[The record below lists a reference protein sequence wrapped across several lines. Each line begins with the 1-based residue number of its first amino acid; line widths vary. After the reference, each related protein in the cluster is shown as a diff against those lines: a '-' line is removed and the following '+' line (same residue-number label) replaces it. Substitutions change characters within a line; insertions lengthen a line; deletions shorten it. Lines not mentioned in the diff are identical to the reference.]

1 MDDPWGSPWTTTDT
15 DGDIKPPSPAKS
27 TRSDLEPPP
36 RAFFAVSNA
45 PKIPTPLGKSPWA
58 DDDDG
63 FGDWAA
69 PGTPAPAQSAWG
81 GGWHAPSPRLATPS
95 RDPDFGSAS
104 PIAWPGNIAL
114 PKPASSGNLRPP
126 SPDPWSA
133 EFPPP
138 IDESLTPRPVVDSPL
153 PDDPKDGDGLGEEEI
168 SHDSAWAAEPTIRTH
183 SAISK
188 PENWPRDELRPERSG
203 PASDGPKPTSIDQ
216 SRPGPPSVDVAEQDR
231 EPPISPSS
239 GGDSDREDGR
249 PDSPITSIDEDARI
263 RQPIARK
270 VSGKV
275 QVLVERFD
283 GLARAQSEEP
293 PVLRRQPSRATL
305 GADAETPK
313 GSEELQDAGDNA
325 PQGPSAERTPTSR
338 ALEPAA
344 PPHSSP
350 VISSPRPR
358 SHPAATSGR
367 GFPDHAPPS
376 FDVNLKLVD
385 ELFGQSVSQPGKPP
399 GLGPS
404 ADVSECILSD
414 SFTEISERKTWY
426 RVSRIGS
433 SRRHNSGD
441 DENYRLVTWPTSTVR
456 LDTLKV
462 VRRWMEEDSI
472 SGRVTLGGGV
482 SKTQKNMFG
491 WDSSAEPMAL
501 DAALAKR
508 RGAQRPSS
516 VQTLND
522 VPGRTFGSLVS
533 PIHRPSSVAIP
544 PVASFSWSSNSPV
557 TPHHTQS
564 PNTIPAPHDAH
575 PPQLDNE
582 ASTKPILT
590 QSLPLP
596 VTTPPSQALAENDD
610 DGDDDDWGEMISS
623 PPSTNPPPT
632 GLQSFELAL
641 PAGPQAILAPA
652 APILPSLPT
661 TATSLLQGVL
671 LEPSK
676 EQIQDPGVLAEESSK
691 SFMLPTMPTA
701 VADPWETVDMSASE
715 QQPPPLAAVP
725 SLGEAIDRP
734 APIVEEPA
742 EYFHHTPLTSS
753 MAATKPGSHIPLPSS
768 DLDVEQDFTPTT
780 PLELNPPLPLPQ
792 SEDEGEMAGFQTPES
807 ENAVRQIIDNLP
819 DLSYMLR

>member
-15 DGDIKPPSPAKS
+15 DRDVKPPSPAKS

-36 RAFFAVSNA
+36 RAFFSVSNA

-81 GGWHAPSPRLATPS
+81 GGWHAHAPSPRLATPS

-114 PKPASSGNLRPP
+114 PKPASSVNLRPP

-138 IDESLTPRPVVDSPL
+138 IDESLTPRLVVDSPL
-153 PDDPKDGDGLGEEEI
+153 PDDPKSNGFGEGEI
-168 SHDSAWAAEPTIRTH
+168 GHDSAWMAEPTIRTRT
-183 SAISK
+183 AISK

-203 PASDGPKPTSIDQ
+203 PAASDGPKPTSIDQ
-216 SRPGPPSVDVAEQDR
+216 SRPGPLSVDGAEQDR

-239 GGDSDREDGR
+239 GGDSDQEEGR

-305 GADAETPK
+305 GADAETSK
-313 GSEELQDAGDNA
+313 GPEELQDAGDNA
-325 PQGPSAERTPTSR
+325 PQGPSAERTPTPR
-338 ALEPAA
+338 ALEPAT

-358 SHPAATSGR
+358 SHVAATPGR
-367 GFPDHAPPS
+367 GSPDHAPPS
-376 FDVNLKLVD
+376 FDVNLKLID
-385 ELFGQSVSQPGKPP
+385 ELFGQSVPQPGKP
-399 GLGPS
+399 GLGLS
-404 ADVSECILSD
+404 ADVSDYILSD

-516 VQTLND
+516 AQTLSD
-522 VPGRTFGSLVS
+522 VPGRMFGSLAS

-575 PPQLDNE
+575 PPQLDNG
-582 ASTKPILT
+582 APTKPLT
-590 QSLPLP
+590 PSLPLP
-596 VTTPPSQALAENDD
+596 VTTPPSQALAENDGD
-610 DGDDDDWGEMISS
+610 DDDDWGEMISS

-652 APILPSLPT
+652 APIVPSLPI
-661 TATSLLQGVL
+661 TATSLLQEVL
-671 LEPSK
+671 LEPSRAK
-676 EQIQDPGVLAEESSK
+676 IQDSVLLGPESSK
-691 SFMLPTMPTA
+691 PIVPPTMPIA
-701 VADPWETVDMSASE
+701 AADPWETVDLSAFE
-715 QQPPPLAAVP
+715 QQPPSLAAIP
-725 SLGEAIDRP
+725 SLEKAIDRP
-734 APIVEEPA
+734 APIVEEPD
-742 EYFHHTPLTSS
+742 EYFHQTLTSS
-753 MAATKPGSHIPLPSS
+753 MAATKFGSDIPPSS
-768 DLDVEQDFTPTT
+768 NNLDVEQDFTPTT

-792 SEDEGEMAGFQTPES
+792 SEDEGEMAGYQTPEPDD
-807 ENAVRQIIDNLP
+807 AVRQIIDNLP

>member
-15 DGDIKPPSPAKS
+15 DRDSKPPSPAKS

-36 RAFFAVSNA
+36 RAFFSVSSA

-63 FGDWAA
+63 FGDWTA
-69 PGTPAPAQSAWG
+69 PGTPAPAQSGWG
-81 GGWHAPSPRLATPS
+81 GGWTAPSPRLATPS
-95 RDPDFGSAS
+95 RDDDFGSAS

-138 IDESLTPRPVVDSPL
+138 IDESLTPRLVVDSPL
-153 PDDPKDGDGLGEEEI
+153 PDGSKGDGFGGEEI
-168 SHDSAWAAEPTIRTH
+168 SHDSAWTAEPTIRTQTE
-183 SAISK
+183 ISK
-188 PENWPRDELRPERSG
+188 PDSWPRDELRPERSV
-203 PASDGPKPTSIDQ
+203 PASDDVSKPASADKSQPKQ
-216 SRPGPPSVDVAEQDR
+216 LSVDTAEQDH
-231 EPPISPSS
+231 EPPLSPSS

-249 PDSPITSIDEDARI
+249 PDSPITSIDEDAKI
-263 RQPIARK
+263 RQPVARK

-293 PVLRRQPSRATL
+293 PVVRRQPSRTTL
-305 GADAETPK
+305 GADAETSKAP
-313 GSEELQDAGDNA
+313 EELRDAGDNA
-325 PQGPSAERTPTSR
+325 PQGPSAESTSTPR
-338 ALEPAA
+338 ALEPTT
-344 PPHSSP
+344 PPPSSP
-350 VISSPRPR
+350 TISSPRPR
-358 SHPAATSGR
+358 SHVAATSGR
-367 GFPDHAPPS
+367 GFPDQAPPS

-385 ELFGQSVSQPGKPP
+385 ELFGPSVLQPGKP
-399 GLGPS
+399 GLGLS
-404 ADVSECILSD
+404 ADVLDYILSD

-426 RVSRIGS
+426 RVSRVGS
-433 SRRHNSGD
+433 SRRHNHGG

-501 DAALAKR
+501 DAALAKK
-508 RGAQRPSS
+508 RGVQRPSS

-522 VPGRTFGSLVS
+522 VPGRMFGSLVS
-533 PIHRPSSVAIP
+533 PIHRPASVAAP
-544 PVASFSWSSNSPV
+544 PVASFGWSSNSPV

-564 PNTIPAPHDAH
+564 PDIIPAPPDART
-575 PPQLDNE
+575 PQLD
-582 ASTKPILT
+582 AASSTKPLT

-596 VTTPPSQALAENDD
+596 ATTPPSQTLAGNDGD
-610 DGDDDDWGEMISS
+610 DDDDWGEMISS
-623 PPSTNPPPT
+623 PPSTNAPPT
-632 GLQSFELAL
+632 GLQSFELVL
-641 PAGPQAILAPA
+641 PAGPQAALAPA
-652 APILPSLPT
+652 APIATSLPT
-661 TATSLLQGVL
+661 TATSLLPEVL
-671 LEPSK
+671 LEPSR

-691 SFMLPTMPTA
+691 PIVLPPMPTA
-701 VADPWETVDMSASE
+701 AADPWESVDLSAFE
-715 QQPPPLAAVP
+715 QQPTPLATIP
-725 SLGEAIDRP
+725 SLERATDRP

-742 EYFHHTPLTSS
+742 EYFHHAPLTSS
-753 MAATKPGSHIPLPSS
+753 MAATKLGSDAPTSS
-768 DLDVEQDFTPTT
+768 DDLAVEQDFTPTT

-792 SEDEGEMAGFQTPES
+792 SEDGGEIAGHQSPEPDD
-807 ENAVRQIIDNLP
+807 AVRQILDNLP

>member
-15 DGDIKPPSPAKS
+15 DRDIKPPSPAKS

-36 RAFFAVSNA
+36 RAFFAISNA
-45 PKIPTPLGKSPWA
+45 PKIPTALGKSPWA

-81 GGWHAPSPRLATPS
+81 GGWTAPSPRLATPS

-114 PKPASSGNLRPP
+114 PKPASSVNLRPP

-138 IDESLTPRPVVDSPL
+138 IDESSTPRLVVEPPL
-153 PDDPKDGDGLGEEEI
+153 PDDPKSNAFGGEENRHN
-168 SHDSAWAAEPTIRTH
+168 STWTAEPTTRTQTEV
-183 SAISK
+183 SK
-188 PENWPRDELRPERSG
+188 PESWPRTELRPEQSVSS
-203 PASDGPKPTSIDQ
+203 SDGPNATSIEQ
-216 SRPGPPSVDVAEQDR
+216 NRPGQSSVDAAEQDH
-231 EPPISPSS
+231 ELPPSSSS
-239 GGDSDREDGR
+239 GGDSDGEDGR

-263 RQPIARK
+263 RQPVARK
-270 VSGKV
+270 VSGKI

-293 PVLRRQPSRATL
+293 PVVRRQQSRATL
-305 GADAETPK
+305 GADAETTK
-313 GSEELQDAGDNA
+313 GFEELRVSDESAL
-325 PQGPSAERTPTSR
+325 QGPSAGRASTPR
-338 ALEPAA
+338 ALEPTTSR
-344 PPHSSP
+344 PSSP
-350 VISSPRPR
+350 AISPPRP
-358 SHPAATSGR
+358 PGDVAATSGR

-385 ELFGQSVSQPGKPP
+385 ELFGQSMTQPCRP
-399 GLGPS
+399 GLGLT
-404 ADVSECILSD
+404 ADVSDRILSD
-414 SFTEISERKTWY
+414 SFIEISERKTWY

-522 VPGRTFGSLVS
+522 VPGRIFGSLRS

-544 PVASFSWSSNSPV
+544 SVASFSWSSNSPV

-564 PNTIPAPHDAH
+564 PSTIPVPPDART
-575 PPQLDNE
+575 PQPDTPLP
-582 ASTKPILT
+582 TKPLT
-590 QSLPLP
+590 HSLPLP
-596 VTTPPSQALAENDD
+596 VATPPSQILAGNDD
-610 DGDDDDWGEMISS
+610 GDGDDDDDDWGEMISS
-623 PPSTNPPPT
+623 PPSTNAPLT
-632 GLQSFELAL
+632 GLQNFELAL
-641 PAGPQAILAPA
+641 PAASQAILAPA
-652 APILPSLPT
+652 APILSSLPT
-661 TATSLLQGVL
+661 TATSTLQEELLVHPSEPIQDAVL
-671 LEPSK
+671 L
-676 EQIQDPGVLAEESSK
+676 AAESSK
-691 SFMLPTMPTA
+691 PIVLPPMPTA
-701 VADPWETVDMSASE
+701 AADPWEMVDLSVFKV
-715 QQPPPLAAVP
+715 QPTPLADIP
-725 SLGEAIDRP
+725 SLERATDRP
-734 APIVEEPA
+734 APIVEEPT
-742 EYFHHTPLTSS
+742 EYSHHALLTSS
-753 MAATKPGSHIPLPSS
+753 MAATKLGSDVPPSS
-768 DLDVEQDFTPTT
+768 NDLAVEQDFTPTT

-792 SEDEGEMAGFQTPES
+792 SEDQGDRAGFQTPEPD
-807 ENAVRQIIDNLP
+807 NAVRQIIDNLP